1 MALIPLYDTNPLRY
15 IRHPYVTWALLAA
28 NILVFFFVEKGG
40 IGDADQGSAVAFG
53 LIPAVFDNLGERPAD
68 LAYVPSGLTLL
79 TYAFLH
85 GGFWHLLG
93 NMVFLW
99 VFADNIEDAMG
110 HVRFLIFYCLCAIG
124 GGYAYVLSAADSP
137 APLIGASGA
146 IAGIVAAYFILHP
159 YAKVWILLLGRIP
172 LRLNAVWVLG
182 FWIVFQVY
190 TAFAGVGDSQ
200 VAWWT
205 HVGGLVTGAVLV
217 LVLRRRGTVLFS
229 RADPGAPIV
238 APVASP
244 PPPPPEIDGP
254 WGRR

>member
-15 IRHPYVTWALLAA
+15 IRYPYVTWGLLAA
-28 NILVFFFVEKGG
+28 NILIFFLVEAGG
-40 IGDADQGSAVAFG
+40 ISSADQASAVAYG
-53 LIPAVFDNLGERPAD
+53 LIPAAFDNLAERPAD
-68 LAYVPSGLTLL
+68 LAFVPSGLTLL
-79 TYAFLH
+79 TYAFFH
-85 GGFWHLLG
+85 GDFWHLLG

-124 GGYAYVLSAADSP
+124 GGYAYVLSAPSAE

-146 IAGIVAAYFILHP
+146 IAGIIAAYFMLHP

-172 LRLNAVWVLG
+172 LRLNAFWVLG

-190 TAFAGVGDSQ
+190 TAISGRGDSQ

-205 HVGGLVTGAVLV
+205 HVGGLITGGVLV
-217 LVLRRRGTVLFS
+217 LFLRRRGVTLFS
-229 RADPGAPIV
+229 SADPGAPIT
-238 APVASP
+238 APAP
-244 PPPPPEIDGP
+244 PPAEIDGP